1 MFKYISEIL
10 SKFTQKQRVIALL
23 LVLLSIVVI
32 TLGPKLIDSLT
43 YDDTELRTIT
53 SNQRNQI
60 LELSGEVGRLQ
71 TELIKSKSECT
82 DLVIQR
88 ETEILQMIED
98 LQRGIG
104 SRNMRLERITT
115 PQYEIIQ
122 GDTIMMLPNR
132 REVDVVPHMMDGL
145 NTIKNKIKKD
155 INKINE

>member
-10 SKFTQKQRVIALL
+10 SKFTQKQRVMALL

-32 TLGPKLIDSLT
+32 TLGPKLIDGLT

-104 SRNMRLERITT
+104 NRNMRLERITT

-132 REVDVVPHMMDGL
+132 REVDVVPHMMEGL
-145 NTIKNKIKKD
+145 NSIKSKIKKD